1 MGKIELSQAIK
12 DEHEKYFK
20 ETIYEKLK
28 EKIATCNNDFLRW
41 FYTYCDDE
49 DRWKIL
55 AIGEYSELL
64 EFQRELDRA
73 LVAQYPQ
80 YPTFKSMVSSKEGKV
95 IRDDILS
102 FFGYKKFTEI
112 INDRKWSAYKFVC
125 MAGVRVCPY
134 CKRQYITPDISKSGR
149 MRGDIDHFLAKSE
162 YPHFSMSI
170 YNWVLSCPLCNRSLK
185 GARGFSDQ
193 APSPYEY
200 DYNEMYYF
208 YADFGKLDCDDG
220 CIRTVSVDPYIDEIL
235 DMFHIKDIYQVHSN
249 VAKEFFQKS
258 ISYPPELIEN
268 LIGNTAI
275 NLYKNFSELRK
286 VLLGY
291 PCKENID
298 DEALGKLKSDL
309 AIQAGLENELDLDG
323 EKYNVD

>member
-12 DEHEKYFK
+12 DEHENYLK

-28 EKIATCNNDFLRW
+28 EKIATCDNDFLRW
-41 FYTYCDDE
+41 FYTYCDNE

-73 LVAQYPQ
+73 FAARYPQ
-80 YPTFKSMVSSKEGKV
+80 YLTFQSMVSSEEDKAV
-95 IRDDILS
+95 RDDILS
-102 FFGYKKFTEI
+102 FFGYDKFSRVKSDI
-112 INDRKWSAYKFVC
+112 KWSAYKFAY
-125 MAGVRVCPY
+125 MLGMRVCPY
-134 CKRQYITPDISKSGR
+134 CKRQYITPYICQDGR

-170 YNWVLSCPLCNRSLK
+170 YNWVLSCLLCNRSLK
-185 GARGFSDQ
+185 GSKGFSNQ

-220 CIRTVSVDPYIDEIL
+220 CIRTVSVDPHIDEIL
-235 DMFHIKDIYQVHSN
+235 DMFHIKAVYQVHSN
-249 VAKEFFQKS
+249 VAREFFQKS

-298 DEALGKLKSDL
+298 DEALGKLKYDL

>member
-28 EKIATCNNDFLRW
+28 EKIATCDNDFLRW

-64 EFQRELDRA
+64 EFQRELDSA
-73 LVAQYPQ
+73 FVARYPQ
-80 YPTFKSMVSSKEGKV
+80 YPTFKSMVSSKEGQAV
-95 IRDDILS
+95 RDDILS
-102 FFGYKKFTEI
+102 FFGYDKFTEVRS
-112 INDRKWSAYKFVC
+112 DLKWSAYKFAY
-125 MAGVRVCPY
+125 MLGLRVCSY
-134 CKRQYITPDISKSGR
+134 CKRQYITPYISKSGR
-149 MRGDIDHFLAKSE
+149 MRGDIDHFWAKSE

-170 YNWVLSCPLCNRSLK
+170 HNWVLSCPLCNRSLK
-185 GARGFSDQ
+185 GTRGFSNQ

-220 CIRTVSVDPYIDEIL
+220 CIRTVSVESDIDEIL
-235 DMFHIKDIYQVHSN
+235 DMFHIKAVYQVHSN
-249 VAKEFFQKS
+249 VAREFFQKS

-275 NLYKNFSELRK
+275 NLYKNSSELRK

-298 DEALGKLKSDL
+298 DEALGKLKYDL

>member
-28 EKIATCNNDFLRW
+28 EKIATCDNDFLRW

-73 LVAQYPQ
+73 FAARYPQ
-80 YPTFKSMVSSKEGKV
+80 YLTFQSMVSSEEDKAV
-95 IRDDILS
+95 RDDILS
-102 FFGYKKFTEI
+102 FFGYDKFSRVKSDI
-112 INDRKWSAYKFVC
+112 KWSAYKFAY
-125 MAGVRVCPY
+125 MLGMRVCPY
-134 CKRQYITPDISKSGR
+134 CKRQYITPYICQDGR

-170 YNWVLSCPLCNRSLK
+170 YNWVLSCLLCNRSLK
-185 GARGFSDQ
+185 GSKGFSNQ

-220 CIRTVSVDPYIDEIL
+220 CIRTVSVESDIDEIL
-235 DMFHIKDIYQVHSN
+235 DMFHIKAVYQVHSN
-249 VAKEFFQKS
+249 VAREFFQKS

-275 NLYKNFSELRK
+275 NLYTNSSELRK

-298 DEALGKLKSDL
+298 DEALGKLKYDL